1 MAIVGETLNK
11 FLTSF
16 TSNLIL
22 HTTHSQTL
30 PSLSRSQLLTGITP
44 IPTHHDTKSSG
55 DFVQGDD
62 EGVNVCE
69 LSSFLFQS
77 NTNLF
82 CHGAELLLSKQMD
95 DILDVETLVSVY
107 EKNSWSLSERIH
119 ELIECMKKMDKTV
132 EREKYYGLLMCVC
145 GMVREDRSLNGEE
158 TSLVLNE
165 VTSVLNDPSMI

>member
-1 MAIVGETLNK
+1 MRSLRLHEFFSYTL
-11 FLTSF
+11 
-16 TSNLIL
+16 
-22 HTTHSQTL
+22 
-30 PSLSRSQLLTGITP
+30 
-44 IPTHHDTKSSG
+44 
-55 DFVQGDD
+55 
-62 EGVNVCE
+62 
-69 LSSFLFQS
+69 
-77 NTNLF
+77 TN
-82 CHGAELLLSKQMD
+82 
-95 DILDVETLVSVY
+95 VSVY

>member
-1 MAIVGETLNK
+1 MAIVGETLCK

-30 PSLSRSQLLTGITP
+30 PTVSRSHLLTGVTP
-44 IPTHHDTKSSG
+44 IPSHHDTKSSS

-77 NTNLF
+77 KTSLF
-82 CHGAELLLSKQMD
+82 CHGAELLLSSCLD
-95 DILDVETLVSVY
+95 DT
-107 EKNSWSLSERIH
+107 
-119 ELIECMKKMDKTV
+119 
-132 EREKYYGLLMCVC
+132 
-145 GMVREDRSLNGEE
+145 
-158 TSLVLNE
+158 
-165 VTSVLNDPSMI
+165 